1 MSDLQR
7 IIDDAFERRDTITP
21 NSVDPIVREAVL
33 QTIDMLDAGQ
43 IRVAEKIAGEWVVH
57 QWVKKAVLLY
67 FRINDN
73 AALQGAGTQYY
84 DKVPLKFADYT
95 PERFK

>member
-21 NSVDPIVREAVL
+21 TSVDPIVREAVL

-43 IRVAEKIAGEWVVH
+43 IRVAEKLAGEWVVH
-57 QWVKKAVLLY
+57 QWVKKAVPKQ
-67 FRINDN
+67 RSIKN
-73 AALQGAGTQYY
+73 AAKLRRNQPKEEVAEE
-84 DKVPLKFADYT
+84 A
-95 PERFK
+95 EA

>member
-21 NSVDPIVREAVL
+21 TSVDPIVREAVL

-43 IRVAEKIAGEWVVH
+43 IRVAEKLAEGH
-57 QWVKKAVLLY
+57 
-67 FRINDN
+67 
-73 AALQGAGTQYY
+73 G
-84 DKVPLKFADYT
+84 
-95 PERFK
+95 